1 MTDEVLIKRYGDAFV
16 EYAKESI
23 GLEKA
28 IEDLQGI
35 RGVFRETP
43 VFEGFLKFPDIERS
57 EKYGVI
63 DKVLEGQFSDEA
75 VHFVKLLVRNG
86 RIGMFTD
93 IAEYARITY
102 SFGVVKEA
110 VLRTT
115 YPLDTG
121 IIENIR
127 DSMEKMLASKL
138 HFYIEL
144 DPSLLG
150 GVSVQVGNIIYDGSV
165 RKRLEEMKEKLTL
178 LKVA

>member
-1 MTDEVLIKRYGDAFV
+1 MKDEILIKRYGDAFV

-23 GLEKA
+23 GLDKT

-35 RGVFRETP
+35 RGVFRENP
-43 VFEGFLKFPDIERS
+43 VFESFLKFPNVEYS
-57 EKYGVI
+57 EKYSVI
-63 DKVLEGQFSDEA
+63 EKVLSGQFSEEA
-75 VHFVKLLVRNG
+75 IHFLKLLVKNG
-86 RIGMFTD
+86 RIGMFTE

-102 SFGVVKEA
+102 SFGIVKEA
-110 VLRTT
+110 VLKTT
-115 YPLDTG
+115 YPLDTS

-127 DSMEKMLASKL
+127 DAMEKLLSSKL

-165 RKRLEEMKEKLTL
+165 RKRLEEMKEKLTV

>member
-1 MTDEVLIKRYGDAFV
+1 MTDEILVKRYGDAFI
-16 EYAKESI
+16 EHAKEHI
-23 GLEKA
+23 GLDRA

-35 RGVFRETP
+35 RGVFRENP

-57 EKYGVI
+57 EKYAVI
-63 DKVLEGQFSDEA
+63 DRVLDGQFSEEA
-75 VHFVKLLVRNG
+75 VYFLKLLINNG
-86 RIGMFTD
+86 RIGMFVE
-93 IAEYARITY
+93 IAEYARVTY

-121 IIENIR
+121 IIEKIR
-127 DSMEKMLASKL
+127 DGMEKLLSSKL

-165 RKRLEEMKEKLTL
+165 RKRLEEIKEKLSA